1 MDETMAHK
9 HENIYSIDF
18 YAYASK
24 LRGLNPGFKVFFA
37 VATLLLCII
46 ADSVWVSAAVIL
58 TMGWLTVV
66 RGKLPLSS
74 YIPLLTIPLAFMVMG
89 SIAIAVGIA
98 GQPVG
103 NYYLNLHWFYLYVTK
118 AGIIQALHLMLKAL
132 GAVSAM
138 YMLVLSTPS
147 GEIIAVLRRLHVP
160 KLIIELMN
168 MIYRFIFILMDAQ
181 CKMKN
186 SARSRLGYCDF
197 KTACRSFGSTA
208 GNLLVIALKKAN
220 MYYDA
225 LVSRCYDGELLFLEE
240 EKKVTAVQMAAACSY
255 LILLAA
261 LWFITS

>member
-1 MDETMAHK
+1 MAHK

-37 VATLLLCII
+37 VATLLLCLI
-46 ADSVWVSAAVIL
+46 ADNVWVSAAVIL
-58 TMGWLTVV
+58 TMAGITVMM
-66 RGKLPLSS
+66 GKLPLRS
-74 YIPLLTIPLAFMVMG
+74 YIPLLTIPFAFMVMG
-89 SIAIAVGIA
+89 SIAIAVGISE
-98 GQPVG
+98 QPAG
-103 NYYLNLHWFYLYVTK
+103 NYNLNLHWFYLYITK
-118 AGIIQALHLMLKAL
+118 AGVLKAL
-132 GAVSAM
+132 RLMLRAMGAVSAM

-168 MIYRFIFILMDAQ
+168 LIYRFIFILIDAQ

-186 SARSRLGYCDF
+186 SAQSRLGYCDF

-220 MYYDA
+220 VYYDA

-240 EKKVTAVQMAAACSY
+240 EKNVTAVQAVAACSY
-255 LILLAA
+255 LVLLAA
-261 LWFITS
+261 LWIITS